1 MTVGPG
7 VRVGPYEVMSLLGE
21 GGMGKVW
28 RAHHTALKRDDA
40 LKVLP
45 DSFAADL
52 DRVAR
57 FQREAQVLASLN
69 HPNVAH
75 VYGLEQVDGVQ
86 ALVMELVEGPTLADR
101 IAQGAVPIDESLAIA
116 RQIAEALE
124 AAHES
129 LIVHRDLKPANIKLR
144 PDGTVKVLDFG
155 LAKAMEPAGVSQF
168 GVTQSPTITTP
179 AMTMAGIILG
189 TAAYMAPEQAR
200 GKPVD
205 KRADIW
211 AFGAVL
217 YEMLTGRKAFE
228 ADDTSMT
235 LASVMMKEPD
245 WTALPPATPSGVRS
259 LLGRRLKKDPK
270 ARLRDIGEARV
281 QIEHLLSG
289 VPDER
294 RDTAAL
300 QAAGGWRRA
309 VPWALAVIGLAAA
322 ASSLVMW
329 APWRHAPPSAPLRLE
344 AGIGVDADLFT
355 DQGAAAILSP
365 DGKTLAFVAQKA
377 TAADPQLYVRHLDQL
392 TATTLAG
399 TEGARNPFFSP
410 DGSWIGFFAGGKLKK
425 VATSGGAVVT
435 LSDAPDGRGGTWAED
450 DTITFLPV
458 STSRPGPEG
467 GGGLLR
473 VPAVGGRPEPV
484 TTIGDDELT
493 QRWPQLL
500 PGGKALIYTVTNAAA
515 TRSAAG
521 AYADANIVVQTIPKG
536 TPKVVQRGG
545 YFGRYL
551 KSGHL
556 VYVHDGT
563 LFGAP
568 FDLTRLQLVGSPVPV
583 LEGMVFAPNAG
594 SAQFAVSDEGTLVY
608 VPGGSRLPRGSQFE
622 WRDRAEKATP
632 LPNAVASSWVALQ
645 IAPDGHRI
653 AAIIAEGSKPDV
665 WIYDIDREVP
675 SRLTNDPRMGAFS
688 PVWTPDGKR
697 VAYSSLLSGRNL
709 YWQRADGTGE
719 VQRLTN
725 SPNNQTPVSCHPTG
739 KFLAVE
745 EINPRN
751 SSRLS
756 DIMILPIEG
765 SETDGWKPGTPTP
778 FLNTEFAE
786 MDPTFSPD
794 GKWLAFTSNKS
805 GRLEVYVRPFP
816 ASPGEWT
823 ISTGSGGG
831 ARFPIWS
838 RARPELFYT
847 TLQGEIMMVS
857 YTVEGA
863 AFRAGKPEP
872 WSKERFQT
880 AGTVRFFDLHPDGNR
895 FLLSPMPRQDTS
907 VKQDRVVFVF
917 NWFDELKR
925 IVPVK

>member
-7 VRVGPYEVMSLLGE
+7 VRVGPYEVMALLGE

-69 HPNVAH
+69 HPNIAH
-75 VYGLEQVDGVQ
+75 VYGLEQAAGVQ
-86 ALVMELVEGPTLADR
+86 ALVMELVDGPTLADR
-101 IAQGAVPIDESLAIA
+101 IGQGPVPIDEALPIA

-129 LIVHRDLKPANIKLR
+129 GIVHRDLKPANIKLR

-155 LAKAMEPAGVSQF
+155 LAKAMEPSGTSPFGVS
-168 GVTQSPTITTP
+168 QSPTITTP
-179 AMTMAGIILG
+179 AITLAGIILG

-217 YEMLTGRKAFE
+217 YEMLTGRKAFD
-228 ADDTSMT
+228 ADDASMT
-235 LASVMMKEPD
+235 LAAVMMKEPD
-245 WTALPPATPSGVRS
+245 WTALPPATSPGIRS
-259 LLGRRLKKDPK
+259 LLTRCLNKDPK
-270 ARLRDIGEARV
+270 ARLRDIGEARL
-281 QIEHLLSG
+281 QIQQALSG
-289 VPDER
+289 VPEER
-294 RDTAAL
+294 KEPVASHANAGRLRAL
-300 QAAGGWRRA
+300 
-309 VPWALAVIGLAAA
+309 PWALAVIGFAAA
-322 ASSLVMW
+322 AASLVMW
-329 APWRHAPPSAPLRLE
+329 APWRHAPPSTLLRLE

-365 DGKTLAFVAQKA
+365 DGKTLAFVAQKTSA
-377 TAADPQLYVRHLDQL
+377 TDPQLYVRRLDQL
-392 TATTLAG
+392 TAATLAG
-399 TEGARNPFFSP
+399 TDGAKNPFFSP

-425 VATSGGAVVT
+425 VAASGGAVVI
-435 LSDAPDGRGGTWAED
+435 LCDAPDGRGGTWADD

-458 STSRPGPEG
+458 SSARGGPDG

-473 VPAVGGRPEPV
+473 VPAVGGHPEPV
-484 TTIGDDELT
+484 TTVGDDELT

-500 PGGKALIYTVTNAAA
+500 PGGNALIYTVTNAPAIRA
-515 TRSAAG
+515 SAG
-521 AYADANIVVQTIPKG
+521 AYADANIVAQTIPKG
-536 TPKVVQRGG
+536 TPKIVQRGG

-563 LFGAP
+563 LFAAP

-583 LEGMVFAPNAG
+583 LEGMVFGPNNG
-594 SAQFAVSDEGTLVY
+594 SAQIAVSDGGTLVY
-608 VPGGSRLPRGSQFE
+608 VPGGSRLTRGFQFE
-622 WRDRAEKATP
+622 WRDRAGKATP
-632 LPNAVASSWVALQ
+632 LPSAVASNWTTVQ

-653 AAIIAEGSKPDV
+653 AGVIADSNRPDV

-675 SRLTNDPRMGAFS
+675 SRLTTDPRMGAFS
-688 PVWTPDGKR
+688 PVWTPDSTR
-697 VAYSSLLSGRNL
+697 VAYTLGGRSL
-709 YWQRADGTGE
+709 YWRRADGTGE

-725 SPNNQTPVSCHPTG
+725 GPNNQTPVSWHPTG
-739 KFLAVE
+739 KFLAFE
-745 EINPRN
+745 EINPGK
-751 SSRLS
+751 LS
-756 DIMILPIEG
+756 DIMILPIDG
-765 SETDGWKPGTPTP
+765 SESAGWKPGTPAP
-778 FLNTEFAE
+778 FLNTEFQE
-786 MDPTFSPD
+786 QDPTFSPD
-794 GKWLAFTSNKS
+794 GKWLAFMSNKS
-805 GRLEVYVRPFP
+805 GHPEVYVRPFP

-823 ISTGSGGG
+823 ISTGGGGG
-831 ARFPIWS
+831 ARFPVWS

-847 TLQGEIMMVS
+847 TLQGDLMMVS
-857 YTVEGA
+857 YTVKGD
-863 AFRAGKPEP
+863 AFVAGKPEP

-880 AGTVRFFDLHPDGNR
+880 AGTVRRFDLHPDGNR

-925 IVPVK
+925 IMPVK